1 MVDTRYDSPS
11 HRMVDDLAAGR
22 IDVAL
27 LWGPLAGYF
36 AAQQGD
42 ALTITPLVH
51 EAKADRMD
59 YFIAMGVRPGEH
71 RWKHEIDQV
80 VSDEQGPDHRHP
92 ARIPRPD
99 DRPAGQ
105 SDSVAAKRL
114 SLHSVNPLPPCGGRS
129 GWGGSAAAMVAG
141 FAEIALVRHSRGSCG
156 STPIQL
162 RLSSLCSPRLRILP
176 PQGGKMSA

>member
-36 AAQQGD
+36 AAQHGD
-42 ALTITPLVH
+42 ALAITPLVH

-80 VSDEQGPDHRHP
+80 VSENKDQITAILREYHVPMIDLQG
-92 ARIPRPD
+92 
-99 DRPAGQ
+99 
-105 SDSVAAKRL
+105 
-114 SLHSVNPLPPCGGRS
+114 N
-129 GWGGSAAAMVAG
+129 
-141 FAEIALVRHSRGSCG
+141 LV
-156 STPIQL
+156 Q
-162 RLSSLCSPRLRILP
+162 
-176 PQGGKMSA
+176 